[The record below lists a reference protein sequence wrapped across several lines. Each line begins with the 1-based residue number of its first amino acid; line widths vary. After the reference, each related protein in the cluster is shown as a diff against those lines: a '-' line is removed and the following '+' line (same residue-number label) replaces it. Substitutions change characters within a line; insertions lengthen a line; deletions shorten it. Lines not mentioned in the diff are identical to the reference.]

1 MHLRRFIRPL
11 VLSGVCL
18 APLSAWSADAILTG
32 DTYVSSSSPS
42 SAYGTLPFLNV
53 GNGSSALVQ
62 FDLSSLPA
70 GITSANITK
79 ANLILYVERLP
90 ITGALDLSPATSAWS
105 ELTATFNTSPSLG
118 SVASTIPI
126 SAAQTYI
133 VVDVTSIV
141 QGWVTT
147 PSSNFGIDLQAS
159 TTSPGTVALL
169 DAKENTTGSHAP
181 RLEVILASAGPTG
194 PQGPAGP
201 AGPQGPAGV
210 DGPAG
215 PTGLT
220 GPAGP
225 AGPAGATGA
234 TGLTGPAGPQ
244 GPQGDTGPVGATGAT
259 GPAGPQGPAGPT
271 GLTGPAGPAGP
282 AGATGATGLT
292 GATGAT
298 GPQGPTGATG
308 PQGPTGAT
316 GPAGSST
323 GTLLMGKIILNS
335 SSTTPGV
342 YYLGMQGNFSF
353 ATNESNAQLLMP
365 AACTLSGFQ
374 AQSDAVL
381 ESKLLTLRVNGAS
394 VSGISCTLN
403 ATGSPTTCSSAGSVG
418 INAGDLVDV
427 EMDGTVHGTTTNIRY
442 SMTCK

>member
-62 FDLSSLPA
+62 FDLSPLPA
-70 GITSANITK
+70 GTTSANITK

-126 SAAQTYI
+126 SSAQTYI

-181 RLEVILASAGPTG
+181 RLEIILASAGATG

-244 GPQGDTGPVGATGAT
+244 GPQGDPGPAGATGAT

-271 GLTGPAGPAGP
+271 GLTGATGP

-298 GPQGPTGATG
+298 GPQGPAGATGATG

-323 GTLLMGKIILNS
+323 GTLFAGKTVINS
-335 SSTTPGV
+335 GGTTPGT
-342 YYLGMQGNFSF
+342 YFLTIQGQNGPQ
-353 ATNESNAQLLMP
+353 TVESTAQLLMP
-365 AACTLSGFQ
+365 AACTMSGFQ
-374 AQSDAVL
+374 VQSDTVL
-381 ESKLLTLRVNGAS
+381 ESKVLTLRVNGALAS
-394 VSGISCTLN
+394 AIGCTLN
-403 ATGSPTTCSSAGSVG
+403 ATGSPATCSSTGSVAV
-418 INAGDLVDV
+418 NAGDLVDI
-427 EMDGTVHGTTTNIRY
+427 EMDGTIHGSGTNIRY
-442 SMTCK
+442 SIACK